1 MKSTIEEAI
10 QMNEL
15 RNIRGDKTEIIE
27 QIADLSKL
35 LGMIPS
41 DDTITVNEPVTHS
54 SMELSKWFSD
64 ARNSFLK
71 LSILID
77 KALDLN
83 LQ

>member
-1 MKSTIEEAI
+1 MNQLEQETKQMTESQKDSADKMK
-10 QMNEL
+10 
-15 RNIRGDKTEIIE
+15 IIE
-27 QIADLSKL
+27 QIADLSRL

-41 DDTITVNEPVTHS
+41 DDTVAVNEPVTHN

-71 LSILID
+71 LSILLD

>member
-1 MKSTIEEAI
+1 MSEPK
-10 QMNEL
+10 
-15 RNIRGDKTEIIE
+15 NIRTEIIE

-41 DDTITVNEPVTHS
+41 DDTITVNEPVTHNS
-54 SMELSKWFSD
+54 IELSKWFSD

-71 LSILID
+71 LSILIG

>member
-1 MKSTIEEAI
+1 M
-10 QMNEL
+10 QMSEPK
-15 RNIRGDKTEIIE
+15 NIRAEIME
-27 QIADLSKL
+27 QLADLSKL

-41 DDTITVNEPVTHS
+41 DETITVNEPTTHNS
-54 SMELSKWFSD
+54 VELSEWFSD

-71 LSILID
+71 LSTLIG

>member
-1 MKSTIEEAI
+1 MSEPE
-10 QMNEL
+10 
-15 RNIRGDKTEIIE
+15 NIRTEIME

-41 DDTITVNEPVTHS
+41 DDTVTVNEPVTHNS
-54 SMELSKWFSD
+54 IELSKWFSD

-71 LSILID
+71 LSTLIS

>member
-1 MKSTIEEAI
+1 MSEP
-10 QMNEL
+10 NNY
-15 RNIRGDKTEIIE
+15 RTEIME

-41 DDTITVNEPVTHS
+41 DDTITVNEPGTHNS
-54 SMELSKWFSD
+54 IELSKWFSD

-71 LSILID
+71 LSTLIG

>member
-1 MKSTIEEAI
+1 MSEPK
-10 QMNEL
+10 
-15 RNIRGDKTEIIE
+15 NIRTEILE

-35 LGMIPS
+35 LGMIPG
-41 DDTITVNEPVTHS
+41 DDTIAVNEPVTNN

-71 LSILID
+71 LSTLIG

>member
-1 MKSTIEEAI
+1 MTESSKKSA
-10 QMNEL
+10 
-15 RNIRGDKTEIIE
+15 DKTEIIK

-41 DDTITVNEPVTHS
+41 DDTVTINDPVTHKS
-54 SMELSKWFSD
+54 IELSKWFDD

-71 LSILID
+71 LSILIG

>member
-1 MKSTIEEAI
+1 MGEPK
-10 QMNEL
+10 
-15 RNIRGDKTEIIE
+15 NIRTEIME

-41 DDTITVNEPVTHS
+41 DDTITVNEPVTHNS
-54 SMELSKWFSD
+54 IELSKWFSD

-71 LSILID
+71 LSVLIG

>member
-1 MKSTIEEAI
+1 MSKPE
-10 QMNEL
+10 
-15 RNIRGDKTEIIE
+15 NIKGDKTEIME
-27 QIADLSKL
+27 KIADLSKM

-41 DDTITVNEPVTHS
+41 DDTITINDPVTHN

-71 LSILID
+71 LSILIG

>member
-1 MKSTIEEAI
+1 MSEPK
-10 QMNEL
+10 
-15 RNIRGDKTEIIE
+15 NIRTEIIE
-27 QIADLSKL
+27 QIADLSNL

-41 DDTITVNEPVTHS
+41 DDTITVNEPVTNN

-71 LSILID
+71 LSILIG

>member
-1 MKSTIEEAI
+1 MSEPK
-10 QMNEL
+10 
-15 RNIRGDKTEIIE
+15 NIRTEILE

-41 DDTITVNEPVTHS
+41 DDTITVNDPVTHNS
-54 SMELSKWFSD
+54 IELSKWFSD
-64 ARNSFLK
+64 ARNSFMK
-71 LSILID
+71 LSTLIG

>member
-1 MKSTIEEAI
+1 MKMSEPK
-10 QMNEL
+10 
-15 RNIRGDKTEIIE
+15 NIRTEIME

-41 DDTITVNEPVTHS
+41 DDTITVNEPVTQNS
-54 SMELSKWFSD
+54 IELSKWFSD
-64 ARNSFLK
+64 TRNSFLK
-71 LSILID
+71 LSTLIG

>member
-1 MKSTIEEAI
+1 MSEPK
-10 QMNEL
+10 
-15 RNIRGDKTEIIE
+15 NIRGDKTEIIE

-41 DDTITVNEPVTHS
+41 DDTITVNEPVTHN

-71 LSILID
+71 LSILIG
-77 KALDLN
+77 KELDLN

>member
-1 MKSTIEEAI
+1 MSEP
-10 QMNEL
+10 N
-15 RNIRGDKTEIIE
+15 NIRGDKTEIIE

-41 DDTITVNEPVTHS
+41 DDTITVNEPVTHN

-71 LSILID
+71 LSILIG

>member
-1 MKSTIEEAI
+1 MKMSEPK
-10 QMNEL
+10 
-15 RNIRGDKTEIIE
+15 NIRTEIME
-27 QIADLSKL
+27 QIAGLSKL

-41 DDTITVNEPVTHS
+41 DDTITVNEAGTHNS
-54 SMELSKWFSD
+54 IELSKWFSD

-71 LSILID
+71 LSTLIG

>member
-1 MKSTIEEAI
+1 MTETKKNSA
-10 QMNEL
+10 
-15 RNIRGDKTEIIE
+15 DKTKIIE

-41 DDTITVNEPVTHS
+41 DDTVTVNEPVTHN
-54 SMELSKWFSD
+54 SMELSKWFSKTRD
-64 ARNSFLK
+64 SFLK
-71 LSILID
+71 LSILLD

>member
-1 MKSTIEEAI
+1 MSEPK
-10 QMNEL
+10 
-15 RNIRGDKTEIIE
+15 NIRTEIIE

-41 DDTITVNEPVTHS
+41 DDTIRINEPISHNS
-54 SMELSKWFSD
+54 IELSQWFSD

-71 LSILID
+71 LSILIG